1 MSVPEMYNSACVA
14 NTLKAI
20 TRVFNRQGI
29 EYRALGSVLAAA
41 INGGLYRKIGD
52 VDMIAPQKD
61 KDRIMRL
68 LRREGFRIVRKQK
81 AGFRWTEARRENYVP
96 ITIILFGNFSQ
107 EAFTAQLAKGMELK
121 ASEECVKP
129 TTYRLLGYE
138 IIGVPPS
145 AVLAGVKISGL
156 NPKRGLDRS
165 VLMKRLG
172 RDFAS
177 AGLGT
182 VKVRL
187 LGVDVPYLYAI
198 FSLLYNLYGGIRV
211 LLGKKYEVW

>member
-41 INGGLYRKIGD
+41 ING
-52 VDMIAPQKD
+52 
-61 KDRIMRL
+61 
-68 LRREGFRIVRKQK
+68 FRIVRKQK
-81 AGFRWTEARRENYVP
+81 AGFRWTEARRENCVP

-121 ASEECVKP
+121 ASEEYVKP

-138 IIGVPPS
+138 IIGVHLS

-172 RDFAS
+172 RDLAS

-187 LGVDVPYLYAI
+187 LRVDVPYLYAI